1 MKSDSH
7 IPVLL
12 NEAIEGL
19 NIKPDGTYVDG
30 TLGRAGHSSEILKR
44 LSNKGKLIC
53 IDQDQEAIDYSQVKL
68 SGISQNYQIIKNNFR
83 NIDEVLDE
91 VAVSKVDGF
100 LFDLGVSSPQFDED
114 YRGFSYNK
122 DANLDMRMDS
132 ENSLTAEKIINAYSL
147 NELTRIFREYG
158 EEKFSYQIAKNIVK
172 KRSIKEIKT
181 TYELVEIIKESKPK
195 SELLKHGHPAKQVF
209 QALRIE
215 VNDELNAL
223 EEVLEK
229 SVKYLNIGGRVVVIT
244 FHSLEDRI
252 VKKFFKKMSVI
263 EGSRIN
269 DYLDPSKIQTPDFKE
284 INRKV
289 IVASDE
295 EVANNRRSKSAKLRI
310 LERIK

>member
-12 NEAIEGL
+12 NEAIDGL
-19 NIKPDGTYVDG
+19 NIKPSGTYVDG

-44 LSNKGKLIC
+44 LNSKGKLIC
-53 IDQDQEAIDYSQVKL
+53 IDQDQEAIDYSEVKL
-68 SGISQNYQIIKNNFR
+68 GRISQNYQIVKNNFR
-83 NIDEVLDE
+83 NIDVVLDE
-91 VAVSKVDGF
+91 VGIKKVDGF

-122 DANLDMRMDS
+122 DAKLDMRMDN
-132 ENSLTAEKIINAYSL
+132 ENSLTAEKIVNTYSL
-147 NELTRIFREYG
+147 NDLTKIFREYG

-172 KRSIKEIKT
+172 ARSTKPIET

-223 EEVLEK
+223 EEALEK
-229 SVKYLNIGGRVVVIT
+229 TTKFLNVNGRIVVIT

-263 EGSRIN
+263 EGNRIN
-269 DYLDPSKIQTPDFKE
+269 DYLNPSDIKTPDFKE
-284 INRKV
+284 INKKV
-289 IVASDE
+289 IIASE
-295 EVANNRRSKSAKLRI
+295 EEIANNRRSKSAKLRI
-310 LERIK
+310 LEKVK

>member
-44 LSNKGKLIC
+44 LNSKGKLIC

-68 SGISQNYQIIKNNFR
+68 SCISQNYQIIKNNFR

-132 ENSLTAEKIINAYSL
+132 ENSLTAEKIINTYSL

-158 EEKFSYQIAKNIVK
+158 EEKFSYQIAKNIIK

-263 EGSRIN
+263 EGNRIN

>member
-44 LSNKGKLIC
+44 LNNKGKLIC

-132 ENSLTAEKIINAYSL
+132 ENSLTAEKIINTYSL